1 MTNNLDTGQL
11 ADAIWQEAQEQYSN
25 ITFWNPLEF
34 VVVQGLERWPEDDL
48 VEAAKELGI
57 DVDEYK
63 EGE

>member
-25 ITFWNPLEF
+25 STFWNPLEF
-34 VVVQGLERWPEDDL
+34 VVVQGLERWPLNDL

-63 EGE
+63 ESE